1 MKTLKFLFIL
11 VSFIGLVGCD
21 KKDNE
26 EITNLTNLNVE
37 KYIELLKSDQ
47 FVSYKIPA
55 FTSNDIPSLLKYRN
69 DNEIVTKFP
78 ANSISS
84 HAMVDPKYKLGVLVL
99 WTVESIRISSLKNS
113 MNGNFPSQNPFIALR
128 NNPSEWVLDYNNQAY
143 SIISQAYFDW
153 WENNKNKDFEQ
164 FKSIDP
170 LINTNY
176 IWH

>member
-1 MKTLKFLFIL
+1 MKTLKFLFII
-11 VSFIGLVGCD
+11 VSFIGLIGCH

-26 EITNLTNLNVE
+26 EITNLTNLDVE

-69 DNEIVTKFP
+69 DNQIVTKFP
-78 ANSISS
+78 ANGISS
-84 HAMVDPKYKLGVLVL
+84 FIMMPPKYKLGVLVL
-99 WTVESIRISSLKNS
+99 WTVESIRISSIKNS
-113 MNGNFPSQNPFIALR
+113 MNGIFPSQNPFIALR
-128 NNPSEWVLDYNNQAY
+128 NNPSEWVLDYNSQVY
-143 SIISQAYFDW
+143 EIISQAYFDW
-153 WENNKNKDFEQ
+153 WENNKHKGFDQ
-164 FKSIDP
+164 FKNIDP

>member
-1 MKTLKFLFIL
+1 VKTLKFLFIL

-21 KKDNE
+21 KKENE
-26 EITNLTNLNVE
+26 EITNLTNLDVE

-55 FTSNDIPSLLKYRN
+55 FTPNDIPSLLKYRN
-69 DNEIVTKFP
+69 DNEIVSKFP
-78 ANSISS
+78 VNGISS
-84 HAMVDPKYKLGVLVL
+84 YAMEPKYKLGVLVL

-113 MNGNFPSQNPFIALR
+113 INGIFPSQNPFIALR

-143 SIISQAYFDW
+143 GILSQAYFDW
-153 WENNKNKDFEQ
+153 WENNKNKDFNQ